1 MTVHVDTSFLIHA
14 LTGDFPGIDSLE
26 EAATRGERLRVS
38 TLVLF
43 EWLRGPRTDQE
54 LRLQE
59 RFTPAAE
66 AVPFGVEEA
75 RAAAKVYRALP
86 RARGRDVDIAIAAC
100 AIEHEAALWTL
111 NPQDF
116 KDIPGLRL
124 YRA

>member
-1 MTVHVDTSFLIHA
+1 MTIHIDTSFLVHA
-14 LTGDFPGIDSLE
+14 LTGRFIGLDSLE
-26 EAATRGERLRVS
+26 EAVKRGDILRVS
-38 TLVLF
+38 TPVVF
-43 EWLRGPRTDQE
+43 EWLRGPRTDEE

-75 RAAAKVYRALP
+75 RAAAKVYRALT

>member
-26 EAATRGERLRVS
+26 EAARRGERLRVS

-43 EWLRGPRTDQE
+43 EWLRGPRTDEE

-59 RFTPAAE
+59 RFTPAAD
-66 AVPFGVEEA
+66 AIPFGLAEA
-75 RAAAKVYRALP
+75 RAAAKLYRSLS
-86 RARGRDVDIAIAAC
+86 RARQREVDIAIAAC